1 MLIYRFWR
9 NVYSSLLSTFALV
22 CFCCCCCCCRIV
34 RAVYKLDI
42 NPSSDID
49 LQIFFPFHEL
59 PFHFIDCVLWCITVL
74 NFDVVQFT
82 AFSFFTFAFGVTTR
96 KSLPNPTSWSFSP
109 VFYSKSFMLLGLIFK
124 NFHFEL
130 FDILCKIKIQFHSFA
145 CGYPVFPITFIERLS
160 FSYWMVLVP
169 LSKIIWPYLWRS
181 FCFIPLFYMPVFMAL
196 PPCFDY
202 YSFVISVEIR
212 KHETFNFFLY

>member
-1 MLIYRFWR
+1 VLIYRFWR

-74 NFDVVQFT
+74 HFDVVQFT

-96 KSLPNPTSWSFSP
+96 KSLPKSILKFMWNLKRSQIAKIILIKKK
-109 VFYSKSFMLLGLIFK
+109 VKSFMLPDFNTYHK
-124 NFHFEL
+124 AVV
-130 FDILCKIKIQFHSFA
+130 IKT
-145 CGYPVFPITFIERLS
+145 G
-160 FSYWMVLVP
+160 W
-169 LSKIIWPYLWRS
+169 
-181 FCFIPLFYMPVFMAL
+181 
-196 PPCFDY
+196 
-202 YSFVISVEIR
+202 
-212 KHETFNFFLY
+212 

>member
-1 MLIYRFWR
+1 MHKSFKFWCSS
-9 NVYSSLLSTFALV
+9 VYLLFLFLPLLLV
-22 CFCCCCCCCRIV
+22 SQPGNHC
-34 RAVYKLDI
+34 
-42 NPSSDID
+42 
-49 LQIFFPFHEL
+49 QIQCHEVFP
-59 PFHFIDCVLWCITVL
+59 
-74 NFDVVQFT
+74 
-82 AFSFFTFAFGVTTR
+82 
-96 KSLPNPTSWSFSP
+96 P

-124 NFHFEL
+124 IFHFKL
-130 FDILCKIKIQFHSFA
+130 FDILCKIEIQFHSFA

-181 FCFIPLFYMPVFMAL
+181 FCFIPLFYMPIFMAL

-202 YSFVISVEIR
+202 CSFVISVEIR